1 MKHLL
6 TILLLMLSTLLA
18 AAQSN
23 IQDSQVPELP
33 LLLGTVVRL
42 LFWTVVIVVICA
54 CLSLAILL
62 YYRKKA
68 HLIKYKE
75 SEETPS
81 KKEQDFVDTF
91 DGILEEDVLKN
102 TFKNYKDFEQ
112 HEQIRKLYEPSHST
126 DYLTGF
132 AEATSFFIKNFLAE
146 TNTSVTEACYIDAV
160 SKATNEPLSS
170 SEYAAYMVFALM
182 YNHNITSDEFLKIKE
197 LMPDEDSRQTVE
209 KILYHPLFIKENID
223 DATKFIKNTK
233 E

>member
-1 MKHLL
+1 MSIFK
-6 TILLLMLSTLLA
+6 I
-18 AAQSN
+18 
-23 IQDSQVPELP
+23 
-33 LLLGTVVRL
+33 
-42 LFWTVVIVVICA
+42 IVVICT

-75 SEETPS
+75 SEEMPS
-81 KKEQDFVDTF
+81 KKEEQDFIDTF
-91 DGILEEDVLKN
+91 DGILEEDVLKK

-112 HEQIRKLYEPSHST
+112 HEQIRKLYEPSHSI

-146 TNTSVTEACYIDAV
+146 TNTGVTEACYIDAV
-160 SKATNEPLSS
+160 SKATNKPLSS

-182 YNHNITSDEFLKIKE
+182 YNHNITSDEFRKIKE

-223 DATKFIKNTK
+223 DATKLIKNTK

>member
-6 TILLLMLSTLLA
+6 TTLLLMLSTLLA
-18 AAQSN
+18 AGESN
-23 IQDSQVPELP
+23 IQDSQVPELT
-33 LLLGTVVRL
+33 LLLETVVRL
-42 LFWTVVIVVICA
+42 LFWTVVIVVICV
-54 CLSLAILL
+54 CLSLAILP

-68 HLIKYKE
+68 HLIKNKE
-75 SEETPS
+75 SEEMPS
-81 KKEQDFVDTF
+81 KEEQDFVDTF
-91 DGILEEDVLKN
+91 DGILEEDVLKK
-102 TFKNYKDFEQ
+102 TFKTYKDFEHQ
-112 HEQIRKLYEPSHST
+112 AQIRKLYEPSHST

-146 TNTSVTEACYIDAV
+146 TNIGVTEACYIDAV
-160 SKATNEPLSS
+160 LKATNETLSS

-182 YNHNITSDEFLKIKE
+182 YNHNITSDEFRKIKE

-223 DATKFIKNTK
+223 DATELIKNTK

>member
-1 MKHLL
+1 MSIFK
-6 TILLLMLSTLLA
+6 I
-18 AAQSN
+18 
-23 IQDSQVPELP
+23 
-33 LLLGTVVRL
+33 
-42 LFWTVVIVVICA
+42 IVVICT
-54 CLSLAILL
+54 CLALAILL

-75 SEETPS
+75 SEEMPS
-81 KKEQDFVDTF
+81 KKEEQDFIDTF
-91 DGILEEDVLKN
+91 DGILEEDVLKK
-102 TFKNYKDFEQ
+102 TFKIYKDFEQ
-112 HEQIRKLYEPSHST
+112 HEQIRKLYEPSHNT

-146 TNTSVTEACYIDAV
+146 TNTGVTEACYIDAV
-160 SKATNEPLSS
+160 SKATNKPLSS

-182 YNHNITSDEFLKIKE
+182 YNHNITSDEFRKIKE

-223 DATKFIKNTK
+223 DATKLIKNTK

>member
-18 AAQSN
+18 AAQSS

-33 LLLGTVVRL
+33 LLWGTVERI

-75 SEETPS
+75 SEE
-81 KKEQDFVDTF
+81 QDFVDTF
-91 DGILEEDVLKN
+91 DGILEEDVLKK

-146 TNTSVTEACYIDAV
+146 TNTGVTEACYIDAV
-160 SKATNEPLSS
+160 SKATNKPLSS

-182 YNHNITSDEFLKIKE
+182 YNHNITSDEFQKIKG

-223 DATKFIKNTK
+223 DATKLIKNTK

>member
-1 MKHLL
+1 MSIFK
-6 TILLLMLSTLLA
+6 I
-18 AAQSN
+18 
-23 IQDSQVPELP
+23 
-33 LLLGTVVRL
+33 
-42 LFWTVVIVVICA
+42 IVVICA

-75 SEETPS
+75 SEEMPS
-81 KKEQDFVDTF
+81 KKEEQDFIDTF
-91 DGILEEDVLKN
+91 DGILEEDVLKK
-102 TFKNYKDFEQ
+102 TFKIYKDFEQ
-112 HEQIRKLYEPSHST
+112 HEQIRKLYEPSHNT

-146 TNTSVTEACYIDAV
+146 TNTGVTEACYIDAV
-160 SKATNEPLSS
+160 SKATNKPLSS

-182 YNHNITSDEFLKIKE
+182 YNHNITSDEFRKIKE

-223 DATKFIKNTK
+223 DATKLIKNTK